1 MRLAVLPALGPL
13 FTTFSIVGR
22 CWRTGRLGVAIATH
36 AIAVASRCPFVK
48 AGVGAVATQAN
59 TDPRLGPAA
68 IDLLERGLPSSHVI
82 EHLVRGDPYSAY
94 RQLGVVD
101 RDGNAAAATGSATR
115 PWAGHRTGANVVAM
129 GNVLTGQS
137 VVDAMFETFQA
148 WEPEDLE
155 ERLMR
160 ALEAGRDAGGQ
171 HGGQRSSGLLV
182 TDRAEYAWV
191 DLRVDEHQEPIAEL
205 RRVFE
210 LYKPL
215 REYFNLRPSRPD
227 IGPADEWLAT
237 GEKR

>member
-1 MRLAVLPALGPL
+1 MRCPVRPALGPL

-22 CWRTGRLGVAIATH
+22 CGRTGRLGIAIATQ

-59 TDPRLGPAA
+59 TDPRLGSAA
-68 IDLLERGLPSSHVI
+68 LTLLERGLSASHVI
-82 EHLVRGDPYSAY
+82 EDLVRGDPHSAY

-101 RDGNAAAATGSATR
+101 RAGNAAAVTGSAAR
-115 PWAGHRTGANVVAM
+115 PWAGHRTGPNVVAM

-137 VVDAMFETFQA
+137 VVDAMFETFRA
-148 WEPEDLE
+148 WEPDDLE

-191 DLRVDEHQEPIAEL
+191 DLRVDEHEEPIAEL

-215 REYFNLRPSRPD
+215 REYFNLRPSRPE
-227 IGPADEWLAT
+227 IGPPDEWLAT
-237 GEKR
+237 GERR